1 MERAGSGKNASAQK
15 RFRYRPAEQAVPNY
29 ELRIANYELSLGSVC
44 LSPRRQPNDQHQ
56 VVGLHLGLMGGA
68 ATADLPAFGAF
79 GDDDIALLGIG
90 LGGDGLQIPSAGIG
104 AVAGVDVHV
113 PRPEA
118 EGTVVAG
125 GVAQGLDLTAAM
137 DADKAIVQLGKAFL
151 FHVVSFHRIQ
161 DFREMGMNGGKVNE

>member
-1 MERAGSGKNASAQK
+1 MSAQK

-29 ELRIANYELSLGSVC
+29 ELRIANYELSLGSVR
-44 LSPRRQPNDQHQ
+44 LSPGRQPNEQHQ
-56 VVGLHLGLMGGA
+56 IVGLYLGLVGGA
-68 ATADLPAFGAF
+68 ATADLAAFLAL

-90 LGGDGLQIPSAGIG
+90 LGGDGLQIATARIG
-104 AVAGVDVHV
+104 AVTGIDVHV

-125 GVAQGLDLTAAM
+125 GVAQGLDLFAAM
-137 DADKAIVQLGKAFL
+137 DADKAVVQLGKAFL
-151 FHVVSFHRIQ
+151 FHGMSFHRIQ